1 MSVAESTLSP
11 DKPATSWARLLHRL
25 GRSNIEGLLFI
36 APVAIGVVTFQLVP
50 MVVSA
55 YASLTSWDGLTSPVF
70 VGFDNYTAFLRD
82 PLFRTTLKNTI
93 IFTAGSIPLTVV
105 LAFLL
110 ALLCNRP
117 LRGVSWFRTAYFAPF
132 VTNVVAISLVWFWFY
147 DPEQGVLNGLLSM
160 IGVEGPAWL
169 SDSAWAMPAV
179 ILVSVWQGLGY
190 PMIVLLA
197 GLQAIPASLYDAAK
211 VDGAGAVG
219 RVRHITLPL
228 LTPSI
233 FFVVI
238 TQFITSFQVFG
249 IIFVM
254 TQGGP
259 GNATNV
265 YIYYLYQNAFA
276 FGRMGYA
283 SGMAWVLVAIV
294 VTLTVIQWRLQK
306 RWVFYE

>member
-1 MSVAESTLSP
+1 MDARSSP
-11 DKPATSWARLLHRL
+11 TAQLGSAWTWLQNKL
-25 GRSNIEGLLFI
+25 GRSNIEGALFI
-36 APVAIGVVTFQLVP
+36 LPVAIGVIAFQLVP
-50 MVVSA
+50 MLVSA
-55 YASLTSWDGLTSPVF
+55 FASLTSWDGMTPPEFIGL
-70 VGFDNYTAFLRD
+70 DNYVAFLDD
-82 PLFRTTLKNTI
+82 PLFRTTLTNTI
-93 IFTAGSIPLTVV
+93 YFTLGSIPLTVV
-105 LAFLL
+105 LAFFL
-110 ALLCNRP
+110 ALLCNLP
-117 LRGVSWFRTAYFAPF
+117 LRGVTWFRTAYFAPF

-147 DPEQGVLNGLLSM
+147 DPEQGVINGLLST
-160 IGVEGPAWL
+160 IGVDGPAWL
-169 SDSAWAMPAV
+169 SDTTWAMPAV

-197 GLQAIPASLYDAAK
+197 GLQGIPDTFYDAAK
-211 VDGAGAVG
+211 VDGASPVR
-219 RVRHITLPL
+219 RVWHVTLPL

-259 GNATNV
+259 SNATNV

-294 VTLTVIQWRLQK
+294 VTLTVIQWRLQR